1 MALKTSSYTEYK
13 RIRSDIK
20 AGKFAPVY
28 FLYGNE
34 DYFIDSLADM
44 IAATAIDEAD
54 RDFNQTVVYGSD
66 ATREF
71 ISGAIRQY
79 PVLAPRRLVML
90 KEAQAMEDFRAL
102 LDDLN
107 SYFAKPSPTTIF
119 VITLKKEKD
128 SAPSAKIAKA
138 LKTGGAEVFASTR
151 LWDNQVP
158 HVIREYCDS
167 HRVGIDDD
175 AITLLMEYNGENIS
189 NLTAAIDKI
198 MLASAGDKPS
208 RISQE
213 DVIRHVGV
221 NKEYSA
227 FELVSAV
234 ARRNYPSMMRMSAY
248 FSRNPKASPTPVT
261 ASLLFKFFSSLLVC
275 HYAADKSPRG
285 IAEATGAKSQYAKSV
300 KDIEAGLTN
309 YSAGSCVRI
318 IRAVR
323 DFDAMSKGV
332 GSLRK
337 DTDLQTE
344 LMYKIMT
351 L

>member
-1 MALKTSSYTEYK
+1 MAVKTSSYTEYK

-20 AGKFAPVY
+20 AGKFAPIY

-44 IAATAIDEAD
+44 IAATAIEDND
-54 RDFNQTVVYGSD
+54 RDFNQTIVYGSD
-66 ATREF
+66 ASRDF
-71 ISGAIRQY
+71 VSGAIRQY
-79 PVLAPRRLVML
+79 PVFAPRRLVML
-90 KEAQAMEDFRAL
+90 KEAQAMDDFKAL

-119 VITLKKEKD
+119 VITLKKD
-128 SAPSAKIAKA
+128 TAPSAKTAKA
-138 LKTGGAEVFASTR
+138 VKAGGGEFFASTR

-158 HVIREYCDS
+158 PVIREYCDS
-167 HRVGIDDD
+167 HRVAIDDD
-175 AITLLMEYNGENIS
+175 AIALLMEYNGENLS

-198 MLASAGDKPS
+198 LLASAGGKLS
-208 RISQE
+208 RIAQE

-221 NKEYSA
+221 NKEYSS

-234 ARRNYPSMMRMSAY
+234 ARRNYPSMMRMAAY
-248 FSRNPKASPTPVT
+248 FARNPKASPTPVT
-261 ASLLFKFFSSLLVC
+261 ASLLFKFFANLLVC

-300 KDIEAGLTN
+300 KDLEAGITN

-323 DFDAMSKGV
+323 EFDAMSKGV